1 MAEGSRIVVLAA
13 LAGNAAIAI
22 SKGVAFALTGS
33 SAMLTEAIH
42 SCVDTGNQG
51 LLLLGMR
58 RANRP
63 PDERHPFGH
72 GLEAYFWAF
81 VVALMIFALGGAVSI
96 WEGVHKLQNPEPI
109 DRPWINYVVLG
120 LAILF
125 EGGSF
130 AVAYREF
137 GKVRRGAPFLLSIGS
152 SKDPNIFAVLLEDLA
167 ALIGLF
173 LALAGVTGSAVFG
186 WEQADGLASI
196 GIGLLLVGVAVY
208 LANETRSLLSGEAAS
223 PRVLEGVRDALLSDG
238 RVVRVADVD
247 SMHLGPE
254 EILLGVTL
262 VLRDDLTASEVGRAA
277 EDLTERLKA
286 VDPRI
291 NRVFLRS
298 GRASVAEAQAASP

>member
-1 MAEGSRIVVLAA
+1 MLAA
-13 LAGNAAIAI
+13 LAGNLAIAV

-42 SCVDTGNQG
+42 SCVDTGNQM

-58 RANRP
+58 RAKRP

-81 VVALMIFALGGAVSI
+81 VVALMIFALGGAVSV
-96 WEGVHKLQNPEPI
+96 WEGLHKLRNPEPI
-109 DRPWINYVVLG
+109 DRPWINYIVLG

-130 AVAYREF
+130 AVAWREF
-137 GKVRRGAPFLLSIGS
+137 GKVRRGAPFLLSLGR

-167 ALIGLF
+167 ALIGLVM
-173 LALAGVTGSAVFG
+173 ALAGVAGSSVFG

-196 GIGLLLVGVAVY
+196 GIGLLLIAIAVY

-223 PRVLEGVRDALLSDG
+223 EDVLDRVREALTSDPRVTAVG
-238 RVVRVADVD
+238 RLD

-262 VLRDDLTASEVGRAA
+262 VLRDDLSATEVGRAVD
-277 EDLTERLKA
+277 ELTARLKA

-298 GRASVAEAQAASP
+298 GRVSAVEAQAASP